1 MAAHDDTK
9 SYELEESASG
19 ETAAGHAPVDHVFC
33 PANAVLNLLNERW
46 TLHIV
51 RTLLDGKKRFNEIA
65 RANGINPRT
74 LRERLVA
81 LEAEGVVTRTVLAT
95 MPPHVEYELTEK
107 GMALNGIFNDLAAWG
122 RQWMKPKGAELV
134 GDAPDADAHGTRIN
148 EREAVS

>member
-1 MAAHDDTK
+1 MAAHEDRQRE
-9 SYELEESASG
+9 ELEEI
-19 ETAAGHAPVDHVFC
+19 AAGEACAGDAHEEHVFC

-74 LRERLVA
+74 LRERLAA
-81 LEAEGVVTRTVLAT
+81 LEAEGVVTRTVRAT

-107 GMALNGIFNDLAAWG
+107 GMALNGVFNDLAAWG
-122 RQWMKPKGAELV
+122 RQWMKPKGAELI
-134 GDAPDADAHGTRIN
+134 GDAPDTDGCETADGSRSSLA
-148 EREAVS
+148 